1 MHKYLTILTLVL
13 GAGTAQADDFQSEL
27 QNYFDRQITDWS
39 TSQIIVDAI
48 NAQNAETATYD
59 QAKIDEMDQLW
70 RGFAGMADAEIIT
83 NVTQTPAAT
92 FLRDRIAISNGVITE
107 AFIMDARGLNV
118 AAASPTSDYWQGDEA
133 KFTQTYPLGA
143 GAVHFGEVEID
154 DSTQAVQAQISTAIT
169 DPATGQTNGALT
181 VGVSLTD
188 LQSASN

>member
-169 DPATGQTNGALT
+169 DPATGQTIGALT